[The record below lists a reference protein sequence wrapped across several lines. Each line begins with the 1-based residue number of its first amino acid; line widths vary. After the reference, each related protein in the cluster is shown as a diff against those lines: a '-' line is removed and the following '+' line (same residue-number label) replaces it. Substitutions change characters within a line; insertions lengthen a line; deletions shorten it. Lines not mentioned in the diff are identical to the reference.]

1 MFAVCIHASTVFNT
15 RLRGPFFHRQ
25 GQVARLL
32 AIVFWLL
39 WCFAT
44 DAVAADA
51 TKPPNI
57 VFIMADDLGYGDV
70 GCYGQQTIQTPVI
83 DRLASEGLR
92 CTACYAGS
100 TVCAPSRCVL
110 MTGLHTGHARI
121 RGNAL
126 VPLEPGDVTVAEV
139 LKSAGYVTGIFG
151 KWGLGEPET
160 TGTPNRQGFDQWFG
174 YLNQRNAH
182 NYYPEYLWRNTERV
196 PLAGNRD
203 GRRTQYSA
211 DLIMD
216 EALRFI
222 RDVGDEPFFFYLAV
236 TLPHAN
242 NERGRKTGNGMEIPS
257 DEPYSD
263 RDWPQQQKN
272 HAAMITRFDAD
283 VGRVMRALKQRGI
296 DEHTIVFVT
305 SDNGPH
311 REGGADPEF
320 FHSSGPLRGIK
331 RSLTDGG
338 IRVPMIV
345 RWPNMIDAGTTS
357 DEPWSFQ
364 DFLPTAAELADVDPP
379 PGIDGISMIPTLLGP
394 QRAGRAQQAHAYL
407 YWEFHERGFKQAV
420 RMGPW
425 KGIRVKRSKPLELY
439 NVVADIGE
447 KNNVAAEHQAV
458 VAKIESILETART
471 PSLHWPVK

>member
-1 MFAVCIHASTVFNT
+1 MSVNHHGATTCIRPYSGGHISHQWSPT
-15 RLRGPFFHRQ
+15 R
-25 GQVARLL
+25 
-32 AIVFWLL
+32 WLL
-39 WCFAT
+39 GVVFFLQFCLT
-44 DAVAADA
+44 MGVAAA
-51 TKPPNI
+51 NVTLPPNI

-70 GCYGQQTIQTPVI
+70 GCYGQQVIQTPVM

-92 CTACYAGS
+92 CTSCYAGS

-110 MTGLHTGHARI
+110 MTGLHTGHARV

-126 VPLEPGDVTVAEV
+126 VPLEPEDITVAEV
-139 LKSAGYVTGIFG
+139 LKSGGYATGIFG

-160 TGTPNRQGFDQWFG
+160 SGIPNRQGFDQWFG

-182 NYYPEYLWRNTERV
+182 NYYPEYLWRNTERIS
-196 PLAGNRD
+196 LDGNRD

-211 DLIMD
+211 DPIMD
-216 EALRFI
+216 EALAFI
-222 RDVGDEPFFFYLAV
+222 RTARDKPFFLYLAV

-242 NERGRKTGNGMEIPS
+242 NERTRETGNGMEIPS
-257 DEPYSD
+257 DKPYSD

-283 VGRVMRALKQRGI
+283 VGRVMQALAERGI
-296 DEHTIVFVT
+296 DERTIVFVT

-311 REGGADPEF
+311 REGGADPKF
-320 FHSSGPLRGIK
+320 FNSSGPLRGIK

-345 RWPNMIDAGTTS
+345 RWPGKIEANTTS

-364 DFLPTAAELADVDPP
+364 DFLPTAAELAGVDPP
-379 PGIDGISMIPTLLGP
+379 PGIDGISMVPTLVGRP
-394 QRAGRAQQAHAYL
+394 QPEHEYL

-425 KGIRVKRSKPLELY
+425 KGIRTKQGKPLELY
-439 NVVADIGE
+439 DVVADIGE
-447 KNNVAAEHQAV
+447 QHNVADRHPAV
-458 VAKIESILETART
+458 VAKIESILKTART
-471 PSLHWPVK
+471 PSPHWPVK

>member
-1 MFAVCIHASTVFNT
+1 
-15 RLRGPFFHRQ
+15 
-25 GQVARLL
+25 
-32 AIVFWLL
+32 
-39 WCFAT
+39 
-44 DAVAADA
+44 
-51 TKPPNI
+51 
-57 VFIMADDLGYGDV
+57 MADDLGYGDV
-70 GCYGQQTIQTPVI
+70 GCYGQQTIQTPVM
-83 DRLASEGLR
+83 DRLASQGLR

-110 MTGLHTGHARI
+110 MTGLHTGHARV

-126 VPLEPGDVTVAEV
+126 VPLEPEDVTVAEV
-139 LKSAGYVTGIFG
+139 LKSGGYATGIFG
-151 KWGLGEPET
+151 KWGLGEP
-160 TGTPNRQGFDQWFG
+160 GTAGIPNRQGFDQWFG

-196 PLAGNRD
+196 ALEGNRD
-203 GRRTQYSA
+203 GKRTQYSPNP
-211 DLIMD
+211 IMD
-216 EALRFI
+216 EALTFI
-222 RDVGDEPFFFYLAV
+222 RAKRGEPFFLYLAV

-242 NERGRKTGNGMEIPS
+242 NERTRETGNGMEIPS

-283 VGRVMRALKQRGI
+283 VGRVMQTLNQCGI
-296 DEHTIVFVT
+296 DDQTIVFVT

-311 REGGADPEF
+311 REGGADPNF

-345 RWPNMIDAGTTS
+345 RWPTMIEAGTTS

-364 DFLPTAAELADVDPP
+364 DFLPTAAELARVEPP
-379 PGIDGISMIPTLLGP
+379 PGIDGISMVPTLLGP
-394 QRAGRAQQAHAYL
+394 RRAGRRQAAHEYL
-407 YWEFHERGFKQAV
+407 YWEFHEKGFKQAV

-425 KGIRVKRSKPLELY
+425 KGIRAKRGKPLKLY
-439 NVVADIGE
+439 DVVADIGE
-447 KNNVAAEHQAV
+447 KNNVAAQHPEV
-458 VAKIESILETART
+458 VAKIESILKTART
-471 PSLHWPVK
+471 PSPHWPVKMK